1 MKKSAAF
8 LFFVFGIIGFSKGQM
23 TIEEQVADTACV
35 CLSKLDT
42 AQIKSNANAIKMQC
56 LNEAISKN
64 QSAIQKTFASE
75 QRREEDSEK
84 MGIQGS
90 LYFAV
95 QKELIKSCPIYALFE
110 KEIQTFRE
118 ASKAGASM
126 EKENGGTK

>member
-23 TIEEQVADTACV
+23 AIEEQVADTACV

-90 LYFAV
+90 LYFAL